1 MNMSRNPVFFLTLF
15 AVFAILVS
23 AVAMWSD
30 ILKINATIKTGD
42 VDIEFIGTPR
52 VFEGSEYGKTWVANC
67 SASLYEVQNEDQD
80 NPAGDNDLELVITI
94 NNAYPC
100 YYCKVQDVSVKNT
113 GSVPVKLS
121 VTVYA
126 NNTLCERK
134 IDAWGQ
140 YYYACDVD
148 NNGKID
154 IVLWGCFT
162 SLENLQLHPGESTSF
177 TVDTHVEQDAKQSS
191 IYNIEILIKG
201 IQWNEAPLG

>member
-42 VDIEFIGTPR
+42 VDIEFIGWPR
-52 VFEGSEYGKTWVANC
+52 VYEGDEYEKPWVASC

-100 YYCKVQDVSVKNT
+100 YYCKVHDVSVENT

-134 IDAWGQ
+134 KDAWGQ

-148 NNGKID
+148 NNGEAD

-162 SLENLQLHPGESTSF
+162 SLENLQLHPGESASF
-177 TVDTHVEQDAKQSS
+177 TVDTHVEQDAEQSS

-201 IQWNEAPLG
+201 IQWNEAPLE

>member
-1 MNMSRNPVFFLTLF
+1 MRSPYSYMIISMLILGVLLS
-15 AVFAILVS
+15 AI
-23 AVAMWSD
+23 AMWSD
-30 ILKINATIKTGD
+30 TLKINGVVNTGD
-42 VDIEFIGTPR
+42 VDIKFIGTPR
-52 VFEGSEYGKTWVANC
+52 VYEGNEYGKPWVADC
-67 SASLYEVQNEDQD
+67 SASLYEVQNEDLS

-100 YYCKVQDVSVKNT
+100 YYCKVHDVSVKNT

-134 IDAWGQ
+134 LDHAWGQ

-148 NNGKID
+148 NDGEAD

-177 TVDTHVEQDAKQSS
+177 TVDTHVEQDAEQSS

-201 IQWNEAPLG
+201 IQWNEASLG